1 MSNEINKG
9 IKSVKLVSN
18 PDSVE
23 VSVEVSKT
31 EMCKSC
37 TYRQDTEYNQTL
49 TAVRNAR
56 PDVLPGY
63 TTFIEPPSH
72 ILSHKL
78 YITVNYVKV
87 PKGDGAFDRL
97 PYEVFF
103 GTIAAQH
110 HQWLLALA
118 LLISSGMREGGN
130 IDRTFHDLKVTQDYQ
145 GYWDKGVFYQSL
157 VSHIG
162 SQLEKMV
169 GKIRDKSLKDVC
181 GESFETTMTTDEI
194 PTVTL
199 NESVGSLKE
208 EYPTGE
214 QCPGCGQYTY
224 VKSAGCGTCTSC
236 GHSSCG

>member
-1 MSNEINKG
+1 MSNEISKA

-18 PDSVE
+18 PDNVE

-31 EMCKSC
+31 EMCGTC
-37 TYRQDTEYNQTL
+37 TYKQEMEYSQAVT
-49 TAVRNAR
+49 TVRNSR

-87 PKGDGAFDRL
+87 PKGDGTFDRL

-162 SQLEKMV
+162 TQLEKMV
-169 GKIRDKSLKDVC
+169 GKIRDKSLKNICD
-181 GESFETTMTTDEI
+181 ENFETMVTADE
-194 PTVTL
+194 PLTVTL
-199 NESVGSLKE
+199 NESMGSVKE
-208 EYPTGE
+208 EHPVGE
-214 QCPGCGQYTY
+214 QCPNCGQHTY
-224 VKSAGCGTCTSC
+224 VKSSGCGTCTTC
-236 GHSSCG
+236 GYSSCG